1 MDTVAGSKYRFGP
14 HEIDERQV
22 FRTSPL
28 SFAIVNIRHTRP
40 EKKLLLLFINEMC
53 LCFESKKGMKE
64 RKKDSALNYISNRLV
79 KRFADL
85 SPDETSDL
93 WIMAKEIGARVEQ
106 YHRASSLT
114 FTIQDGPHSGQ
125 TVPHV
130 HVHIVPRRKED
141 FENNDNNNGMMNAK
155 NETLDLDIERK
166 DRTMEEMA
174 QEAKE
179 YRALFS

>member
-1 MDTVAGSKYRFGP
+1 MDPGRRSKCSAP
-14 HEIDERQV
+14 
-22 FRTSPL
+22 RTSP
-28 SFAIVNIRHTRP
+28 SPSSTSDPPAQ
-40 EKKLLLLFINEMC
+40 
-53 LCFESKKGMKE
+53 
-64 RKKDSALNYISNRLV
+64 RLV

-85 SPDETSDL
+85 SFDETCDL
-93 WIMAKEIGARVEQ
+93 WMMAKDIGVRLEQ

-130 HVHIVPRRKED
+130 HIHIVPRRKEY
-141 FENNDNNNGMMNAK
+141 FENNDDNNGMMNAK

-179 YRALFS
+179 YPSSPETALD